1 MTVDNKRS
9 KTIDIQQRT
18 FEFACRVIRLYKALI
33 KKDRSN
39 EIIARQLARSGTS
52 IGANLEEAAGAQSR
66 ADFIS
71 KCHIALKEARECYYW
86 LRLLVQTEVIPKKSA
101 ELLIQESNELV
112 SILTCIVK
120 NTRNNNPVMKS

>member
-1 MTVDNKRS
+1 M
-9 KTIDIQQRT
+9 
-18 FEFACRVIRLYKALI
+18 IRLYKALI

>member
-1 MTVDNKRS
+1 MRN

-18 FEFACRVIRLYKALI
+18 FEFACRVIRLYKAI
-33 KKDRSN
+33 TKKDRAN
-39 EIIARQLARSGTS
+39 EIIARQLVRAGTS

-66 ADFIS
+66 ADFLS
-71 KCHIALKEARECYYW
+71 KCNIALKEARECYYW

-120 NTRNNNPVMKS
+120 NTRNSSAANKS